1 MKPFLKHS
9 LCALSL
15 MLLALAALSCGPSK
29 YTMHLEMKQPSKAG
43 VDLNGK
49 TVSVVYLENGNSR
62 TDEFSSYMASGFAE
76 SLQKYYE
83 TGEGSV
89 GVFRMPGMDGA
100 DYASKDTLINL
111 LVDTGSDV
119 VFLMD
124 TVKLGVMTVGSA
136 AKVKSPSSA
145 DSTHVIS
152 GSVPYTVKI
161 YCFDAMNHKE
171 EVKIFGGS
179 SVAQPSVYSN
189 GNKPER
195 QTVSELDSA
204 LPKEGWTV
212 GEFIAS
218 SFKPQWKVEGFPII
232 YYESEKWIDALEKA
246 DQFQWKQAM
255 DVWLELLKSKDI
267 MKRSC
272 AAYNM
277 AVACYIA
284 GDYKLAM
291 EWLDLSD
298 LETELPVAEIL
309 REKIQARSK

>member
-1 MKPFLKHS
+1 MKPVLKHS

-15 MLLALAALSCGPSK
+15 MFLALAVLSCGPSK

-62 TDEFSSYMASGFAE
+62 GDEFSSYMASGFAE

-89 GVFRMPGMDGA
+89 GVFKMPRIVGA
-100 DYASKDTLINL
+100 DYASKDTLVNL
-111 LVDTGSDV
+111 LIDTGSDV

-124 TVKLGVMTVGSA
+124 TVKLGVMTVGNA
-136 AKVKSPSSA
+136 TKVTSPSSA
-145 DSTHVIS
+145 DSTHITL
-152 GSVPYTVKI
+152 GSVPYTVRI
-161 YCFDAMNHKE
+161 YCFDAMNQKE
-171 EVKIFGGS
+171 EVKTFGGTS
-179 SVAQPSVYSN
+179 ITQPSVYSD
-189 GNKPER
+189 GNHAEG
-195 QTVSELDSA
+195 QILSA
-204 LPKEGWTV
+204 LNAELPKEGWSV

-218 SFKPQWKVEGFPII
+218 SFQPQWKVEGFPII
-232 YYESEKWIDALEKA
+232 YYESEKWITALEKA
-246 DQFQWKQAM
+246 DQLQWKQAM
-255 DVWLELLKSKDI
+255 DIWLGLVKSADI

-272 AAYNM
+272 AAYNL

-284 GDYKLAM
+284 GDYKLAI

-298 LETELPVAEIL
+298 LESELPVAEIL
-309 REKIQARSK
+309 RQKIDARLK